1 MTRLTLRIFGMD
13 CGACVPQLR
22 KVLLRQRGVQ
32 AAQVQYAGGRA
43 VLDVDP
49 DALQLPALEA
59 AITRAGFALPIEQ
72 VRLGFPEE
80 ADAGAALGKLSA
92 LPGVKSAFREGK
104 VLLLAL
110 YPTGITA
117 QELQQAVPETS
128 FDVLQWDS
136 GEELLEQQDQL
147 SMLRRLLISIALTTP
162 IFWSPAPLVQLGL
175 ATLLQFVPGRYFY
188 RGALRA
194 MGSRQL
200 NMDFLI
206 ALSTTVIYLYSTYLT
221 FTVHE
226 DIKLY
231 FLCQGVLLSLL
242 FFGKYLEIVARGETM
257 SSIRALV
264 HLIPQKATILRD
276 GKPMLISADALRPG
290 DVVQLSPGERVP
302 ADGMVLTGT
311 CFADESMLTGESEPI
326 PRQPGDRLTGG
337 ALNRR
342 GSVTMQVTRVGRD
355 TTLQRMIA
363 MVQEAQ
369 SSRAPV
375 QNLVDR
381 IAGVFI
387 PSVLAI
393 AVLVFA
399 IWYVLVSPGEM
410 ETALLTMCGVLVV
423 ACPCALGLATP
434 TSIMV
439 GTGRGAEMG
448 ILFRNAQ
455 QMEAA
460 ARAQVVVFDKTG
472 TLTLGTA
479 RREGMPDELRPD
491 AAEAIRR
498 LKAQGITLIMLS
510 GDKPEIAQAFARQ
523 AGIDTVIASAAPE
536 EKANYIRKLKEQG
549 KVVVMVGDGVND
561 APALAC
567 ADVSVTLPSATDAAR
582 ESAGIVLTGDHLT
595 AVPLALHL
603 ARDVMG
609 NIRGN
614 LLWALCY
621 NLVCIP
627 LAACGMMNPS
637 LASAAMSF
645 SSIAVLLHA
654 LRLKKAPSGHWGR
667 SVKRGGN

>member
-1 MTRLTLRIFGMD
+1 MSRLTLRIFGMD
-13 CGACVPQLR
+13 CSACAPQLR
-22 KVLLRQRGVQ
+22 KVLLRQSGVKD
-32 AAQVQYAGGRA
+32 AHVQYAGGCA
-43 VLDVDP
+43 VLDVDEE
-49 DALQLPALEA
+49 ALRLPALEA
-59 AITRAGFALPIEQ
+59 AITRAGFALPTEQ
-72 VRLGFPEE
+72 VRLSFPEE
-80 ADAGAALGKLSA
+80 DPAEAALGKLSA
-92 LPGVKSAFREGK
+92 LPGVKSASREGT
-104 VLLLAL
+104 VLVLGL
-110 YPTGITA
+110 YPIGTTA
-117 QELQQAVPETS
+117 QELQQAVPGTP

-136 GEELLEQQDQL
+136 GEELLEQGDQL
-147 SMLRRLLISIALTTP
+147 AMLRRLLIAVALTTP
-162 IFWSPAPLVQLGL
+162 IFWSPAPVVQLVL
-175 ATLLQFVPGRYFY
+175 ATLLQLIPGRYFY
-188 RGALRA
+188 RGAWRA
-194 MGSRQL
+194 LSSWQL

-264 HLIPQKATILRD
+264 HLISQKATLVKD
-276 GKPMLISADALRPG
+276 GKPVLISADALRPG

-302 ADGMVLTGT
+302 ADGVVLSGT
-311 CFADESMLTGESEPI
+311 CFADESMLTGESDPV
-326 PRQPGDRLTGG
+326 PRQPGDAMMGG

-342 GSVTMQVTRVGRD
+342 GTVTMQVTRVGRD

-369 SSRAPV
+369 NSRAPV
-375 QNLVDR
+375 QHLVDR

-387 PSVLAI
+387 P
-393 AVLVFA
+393 AVLVIAVGVFA
-399 IWYVLVSPGEM
+399 VWYFLVSPGEL
-410 ETALLTMCGVLVV
+410 ETALMTMCGVLVV

-472 TLTLGTA
+472 TLTLGTS
-479 RREGMPDELRPD
+479 RREGTPDALRPD
-491 AAEAIRR
+491 AAEAIRQC
-498 LKAQGITLIMLS
+498 KAQGMTLIMLS

-523 AGIDTVIASAAPE
+523 VGIETVIASATPE
-536 EKANYIRKLKEQG
+536 GKAEYIRSLKAQG

-582 ESAGIVLTGDHLT
+582 ESAGIVLTGDRLT
-595 AVPLALHL
+595 AVPLALRL
-603 ARDVMG
+603 AKDVMG

-627 LAACGMMNPS
+627 LAACGIMNPS
-637 LASAAMSF
+637 IASAAMSF
-645 SSIAVLLHA
+645 SSIAVLMHA
-654 LRLKKAPSGHWGR
+654 LRLKKAEGKEHG
-667 SVKRGGN
+667 

>member
-72 VRLGFPEE
+72 VHLGFPEE
-80 ADAGAALGKLSA
+80 ADAGTALGKLSA
-92 LPGVKSAFREGK
+92 LPVVKSAFREGK

-342 GSVTMQVTRVGRD
+342 GSVTMQVTQVGRD

-387 PSVLAI
+387 PSVLVI

-399 IWYVLVSPGEM
+399 IWYVLVSPGKM

-498 LKAQGITLIMLS
+498 LKAQGMTLIMLS

-549 KVVVMVGDGVND
+549 KAVVMVGDGVND

-654 LRLKKAPSGHWGR
+654 LRLKKAPSGHWGA
-667 SVKRGGN
+667 KR